1 MNTGKTIADV
11 LRGVIDVVPSW
22 ANLLVVVA
30 ALLGVAACGLSG
42 FRLYQAVQHDE
53 GTPVNWVVAFGLG
66 AAMTILAIIVGQSS
80 LMFVPGE

>member
-1 MNTGKTIADV
+1 MNAGKTIADV
-11 LRGVIDVVPSW
+11 LRGVIGVVPSW

-30 ALLGVAACGLSG
+30 ALLGVASCGLSG
-42 FRLYQAVQHDE
+42 FRLYQAVQYDE